1 MVSKVLVRRDLG
13 NRTARVTDLLGVFA
27 PLRETVLTPSRKGA
41 KVRHSS
47 KMFRVKSSFKTQL
60 EVQAPIDT
68 VREFFRNLS
77 NFTDLLSGVDSI
89 RRESGGITRW
99 TIATDTPVGRVRLSL
114 PVRETSPYADVIEW
128 SPALN
133 ENQNLLRYS
142 LKFEEQNGTTLVRV
156 SQQVELR
163 RNRAWDLHP
172 GVGLMGEARLS
183 AALERR
189 INEAIEGFLTRVK
202 EKLES

>member
-1 MVSKVLVRRDLG
+1 
-13 NRTARVTDLLGVFA
+13 
-27 PLRETVLTPSRKGA
+27 
-41 KVRHSS
+41 
-47 KMFRVKSSFKTQL
+47 MFRVKSSFKTQL
-60 EVQAPIDT
+60 EIEAPVSI
-68 VREFFRNLS
+68 VRDFFRNLS
-77 NFTDLLSGVDSI
+77 NFTDLLTGVDSI
-89 RRESGGITRW
+89 RRESGGIARW

-114 PVRETSPYADVIEW
+114 PVRETSPHADVIEW

-133 ENQNLLRYS
+133 ENQNLLRYQ
-142 LKFEEQNGTTLVRV
+142 LKFAEQNGTTVVGV

-189 INEAIEGFLTRVK
+189 INEAIETFLLRVK
-202 EKLES
+202 EKLERDGAATNRAT

>member
-1 MVSKVLVRRDLG
+1 
-13 NRTARVTDLLGVFA
+13 
-27 PLRETVLTPSRKGA
+27 
-41 KVRHSS
+41 
-47 KMFRVKSSFKTQL
+47 MFRIKSSFKTQL
-60 EVQAPIDT
+60 EIQAPAGE

-89 RRESGGITRW
+89 RRESGGIARW

-114 PVRETSPYADVIEW
+114 PVRETSLNPNVIEW

-142 LKFEEQNGTTLVRV
+142 LKFEEQNGATLVRV

-189 INEAIEGFLTRVK
+189 INEAIEGFLARVK
-202 EKLES
+202 EKLEN

>member
-1 MVSKVLVRRDLG
+1 
-13 NRTARVTDLLGVFA
+13 
-27 PLRETVLTPSRKGA
+27 
-41 KVRHSS
+41 
-47 KMFRVKSSFKTQL
+47 MFRVKSSFKTQL
-60 EVQAPIDT
+60 EIEAPVSI
-68 VREFFRNLS
+68 VRDFFRNLS
-77 NFTDLLSGVDSI
+77 NFTDLLTGVDSI
-89 RRESGGITRW
+89 RRESGGIARW

-114 PVRETSPYADVIEW
+114 PVRETSPHADVIEW
-128 SPALN
+128 SPAIN
-133 ENQNLLRYS
+133 ENQNLLRYQ

-189 INEAIEGFLTRVK
+189 INEAIDTFLLRVK
-202 EKLES
+202 EKLESDDATTNRVK